1 MKNFIKTILLVD
13 DDLDD
18 QTFFEEALKVVDR
31 SITLHTAKDGVD
43 AIEQLMVKTPDV
55 ILLDLNMP
63 RMNGVE
69 FLQELKASNRFRDIP
84 VIIYSSFLSTC
95 DKVEVMSLGAKEF
108 VRKPI
113 AFGETV
119 KTIEQLLGKNVTQE
133 QAAIH
138 PAFLQ
143 GQPVVAVNLKF

>member
-1 MKNFIKTILLVD
+1 MKTFIKSILLVD

-18 QTFFEEALKVVDR
+18 QKFFAEALKIVDN
-31 SITLHTAKDGVD
+31 SLVLYTAKDGVD

-69 FLQELKASNRFRDIP
+69 FLQELKASNRFREIP

-95 DKVEVMSLGAKEF
+95 DKVEVMGLGAREF

-119 KTIEQLLGKNVTQE
+119 NTIKKILSTEM
-133 QAAIH
+133 
-138 PAFLQ
+138 PARMATPFCK
-143 GQPVVAVNLKF
+143 QPDTVLNLKY

>member
-1 MKNFIKTILLVD
+1 MKTYIKSIMLID

-18 QTFFEEALKVVDR
+18 QKFFDEALKVVDK
-31 SITLHTAKDGVD
+31 SIELYTATDGMD
-43 AIEQLMVKTPDV
+43 AIEKLTLKTPDI

-84 VIIYSSFLSTC
+84 VVIYSSFLSTC
-95 DKVEVMSLGAKEF
+95 DKVEVVALGAKQF

-119 KTIEQLLGKNVTQE
+119 HTIRQLLENSSAEYMT
-133 QAAIH
+133 
-138 PAFLQ
+138 PFLK
-143 GQPVVAVNLKF
+143 PSDNMVNLKC

>member
-1 MKNFIKTILLVD
+1 METYIKSIMLVD

-18 QTFFEEALKVVDR
+18 QKFFDEALKVVNK
-31 SITLHTAKDGVD
+31 SIRLYAAKDGID
-43 AIEQLMVKTPDV
+43 AIEQLNVVTPDI

-69 FLQELKASNRFRDIP
+69 FLQELKNSNRFREIP
-84 VIIYSSFLSTC
+84 VVIYSSFLSTC
-95 DKVEVMSLGAKEF
+95 DKVEVMALGAKQF

-119 KTIEQLLGKNVTQE
+119 HTIRQILESGKPEFMTPFLKQPENVM
-133 QAAIH
+133 
-138 PAFLQ
+138 
-143 GQPVVAVNLKF
+143 NLKC

>member
-1 MKNFIKTILLVD
+1 MKTCIKSILLVD

-18 QTFFEEALKVVDR
+18 QRFFEEALKLVDS
-31 SITLHTAKDGVD
+31 SICLYTAKDGID
-43 AIEQLMVKTPDV
+43 AIDQLIVRTPDI

-84 VIIYSSFLSTC
+84 VVIYSSFLSTC
-95 DKVEVMSLGAKEF
+95 DKVEVMGLGAKQF

-119 KTIEQLLGKNVTQE
+119 NTIRQLLEEHTAE
-133 QAAIH
+133 FAA
-138 PAFLQ
+138 PMYS
-143 GQPVVAVNLKF
+143 QPVGATQAVNLKY

>member
-1 MKNFIKTILLVD
+1 MKTFIKSILLVD

-18 QTFFEEALKVVDR
+18 QKFFDEALKLVDK
-31 SITLHTAKDGVD
+31 SVTLYTAKDGVD

-69 FLQELKASNRFRDIP
+69 FLQELKASNRFRSIP

-95 DKVEVMSLGAKEF
+95 DKVEVMSLGAKQF

-119 KTIEQLLGKNVTQE
+119 NTIKQLLSTEVSLETPSLLFCK
-133 QAAIH
+133 
-138 PAFLQ
+138 
-143 GQPVVAVNLKF
+143 QPETVMNLKY

>member
-1 MKNFIKTILLVD
+1 METFIKSIMLVD

-18 QTFFEEALKVVDR
+18 QKFFDEALKVVNK
-31 SITLHTAKDGVD
+31 SVTLYTAKDGID
-43 AIEQLMVKTPDV
+43 AIEQLNGVTPDI

-69 FLQELKASNRFRDIP
+69 FLQELKASNRFREIP
-84 VIIYSSFLSTC
+84 VVIYSSFLSTC
-95 DKVEVMSLGAKEF
+95 DKVEVMALGAKQF

-119 KTIEQLLGKNVTQE
+119 HTIRQLLESGNPEYMTPFLKQPENVM
-133 QAAIH
+133 
-138 PAFLQ
+138 
-143 GQPVVAVNLKF
+143 NLKC

>member
-31 SITLHTAKDGVD
+31 SVTLHTAKDGVD

-95 DKVEVMSLGAKEF
+95 DKVEVMALGAKEF
-108 VRKPI
+108 VKKPI

-119 KTIEQLLGKNVTQE
+119 KTIEQLLGKNEALKQHVV
-133 QAAIH
+133 H
-138 PAFLQ
+138 PALLQ
-143 GQPVVAVNLKF
+143 GQPTIAVNLKF

>member
-1 MKNFIKTILLVD
+1 MNTFIRSILLVD

-18 QTFFEEALKVVDR
+18 QKFFDEALKLVDR
-31 SITLHTAKDGVD
+31 SITLYTAKDGVD
-43 AIEQLMVKTPDV
+43 AIEQLMLSTPDV

-84 VIIYSSFLSTC
+84 VIIYSSFISTC
-95 DKVEVMSLGAKEF
+95 DKVEVMGLGAKQF

-119 KTIEQLLGKNVTQE
+119 TTIRQLLGREEIPVMPAQVMNPVTTS
-133 QAAIH
+133 
-138 PAFLQ
+138 L
-143 GQPVVAVNLKF
+143 NLKY

>member
-1 MKNFIKTILLVD
+1 MLVD

-18 QTFFEEALKVVDR
+18 QKFFDEALKVVNK
-31 SITLHTAKDGVD
+31 SIRLYAAKDGID
-43 AIEQLMVKTPDV
+43 AIEQLNVVTPDI

-69 FLQELKASNRFRDIP
+69 FLQELKNSNRFREIP
-84 VIIYSSFLSTC
+84 VVIYSSFLSTC
-95 DKVEVMSLGAKEF
+95 DKVEVMALGAKQF

-119 KTIEQLLGKNVTQE
+119 HTIRQILESGKPEFMTPFLKQPENVM
-133 QAAIH
+133 
-138 PAFLQ
+138 
-143 GQPVVAVNLKF
+143 NLKC